1 MPDAQN
7 SRTYGFIGLGL
18 MGLPMCRNIASKL
31 SPNEHIRIFDLNG
44 AAMEGIYKNYPEEIT
59 KCSSPAEVAE
69 GAEVIVTML
78 PEGRHVQSV
87 YISGP
92 KALSTVSL
100 HGKLLIDCSTIDT
113 ETSLGIKDQLS
124 FHFPSASFYDAP
136 VSGGVIGA
144 VKGSISFFVGCD
156 DATDPNFTSKIHP
169 VLRLMGKQIIPCG
182 GPSLGLTSKLCN
194 NYLSGILT
202 IACSETFNIGMRA
215 GLNPKKLY
223 QVLGAGSAQ
232 NTICDKFCPV
242 PNVDPNSPSSHGY
255 GGGFRMAL
263 MLKDFTL
270 ATQMAERGGAERIL
284 GTKGLEMYSLLSQEA
299 DYKDL
304 DVRAM
309 FRYIGGQEDWEQH
322 QRENGDAARG
332 SEGNVN
338 GTNGH

>member
-1 MPDAQN
+1 MPTAETPN
-7 SRTYGFIGLGL
+7 TYGFIGLGL
-18 MGLPMCRNIASKL
+18 MGLPMCRNIASKI
-31 SPNEHIRIFDLNG
+31 SPCERIRIFDLNET
-44 AAMEGIYKNYPEEIT
+44 AMADIYDEFPQQIQ
-59 KCSSPAEVAE
+59 KCNSPAEVAE
-69 GAEVIVTML
+69 GADVIVTML

-92 KALSTVSL
+92 RSLSTVSL
-100 HGKLLIDCSTIDT
+100 DGKLLIDCSTIDT
-113 ETSLGIKDQLS
+113 ATSLNIKDHLNT
-124 FHFPSASFYDAP
+124 HFPSASFYDAP

-156 DATDPNFTSKIHP
+156 DATDSNFTNKIHHI
-169 VLRLMGKQIIPCG
+169 LRLMGKQIIPCG
-182 GPSLGLTSKLCN
+182 GPGLGLTSKLCN

-242 PNVDPNSPSSHGY
+242 PNVDPNSPSSQGY
-255 GGGFRMAL
+255 KGGFRMAL

-270 ATQMAERGGAERIL
+270 ATQMAQRAGAERIL
-284 GTKGLEMYSLLSQEA
+284 GAKGLEMYSLLSQEE

-309 FRYIGGQEDWEQH
+309 FRYIGGCENWEESEEELAH
-322 QRENGDAARG
+322 NGG
-332 SEGNVN
+332 SLD
-338 GTNGH
+338 GH

>member
-1 MPDAQN
+1 MPSAEN
-7 SRTYGFIGLGL
+7 PTTYGFIGLGL
-18 MGLPMCRNIASKL
+18 MGLPMCKNLASKL
-31 SPNEHIRIFDLNG
+31 SHGERIRILDLNE
-44 AAMEGIYKNYPEEIT
+44 AAMDQLHNEFPKQIT
-59 KCSSPAEVAE
+59 KCSSPAQVAE

-92 KALSTVSL
+92 DALSTVSL
-100 HGKLLIDCSTIDT
+100 NGKLLIDCSTIDT
-113 ETSLGIKDQLS
+113 ATSLGIKDHLS
-124 FHFPSASFYDAP
+124 TNFPAASFYDAP

-156 DATDPNFTSKIHP
+156 DATDSNFATKLQPI
-169 VLRLMGKQIIPCG
+169 LRFMGGKIIPCG
-182 GPSLGLTSKLCN
+182 GPSLGLTAKLCN

-223 QVLGAGSAQ
+223 EVLHAGSAQ
-232 NTICDKFCPV
+232 NTIADKFCPV

-255 GGGFRMAL
+255 TGGFRMAL

-270 ATQMAERGGAERIL
+270 ATQMAERAGAERIL
-284 GTKGLEMYSLLSQEA
+284 GTKGLEMYSLLSGEEE
-299 DYKDL
+299 YKDL

-309 FRYIGGQEDWEQH
+309 FRYIGGQEDWEQ
-322 QRENGDAARG
+322 QEESQDVRSLEKNGNATD
-332 SEGNVN
+332 
-338 GTNGH
+338 GH